1 MDPSEHTSK
10 VEINI
15 EDEMRTSYMD
25 YAMSVIIGRALP
37 DVRDGLKP
45 VHRRCLFAMQD
56 LGNVWNRGYKKS
68 ARIVG
73 DVIGKYHPHGD
84 SAVYDT
90 IVRMAQDFSM
100 RYPLI
105 DGQGNFGS
113 VDGDPPAAMRY
124 TEVRMARITSEVL
137 ADIDKETVDFV
148 PNYDDTTFE
157 PSVMPSKLP
166 NLLINGS
173 SGIAVGMATNI
184 PPHNLCEVVDALL
197 ALIENPELTVIDLM
211 KIVTAPDFPTGG
223 MIYGRKAIFD
233 AYTTGRGILQVRSRV
248 DIEENERNGRAR
260 LAVTEI
266 PYQVNKSRLI
276 EKIADLVNSKRI
288 DGISD
293 LRDESD
299 RTGMRIVIE
308 LKKDAIPDV
317 VLANLYKHTPLQD
330 SFGVIMLALVDGRP
344 RLLDLKQLLSY
355 FIAHR
360 KEIVTRATQFDL
372 RKAEARLHI
381 LEGLK
386 IALDNLDA
394 VIALI
399 RAAADTATAKSGLM
413 TTFGLT
419 DIQSQAILD
428 MRLQRLTGLERD
440 KIIEEYKETQA
451 LIERLRAILADEREV
466 YKIVATELT
475 EVREAYGDARRTA
488 IVDSGAE
495 IELEDMI
502 AEEDMVVTV
511 SHEGYVKRNPVSL
524 YRQQRRGGRGKIGAA
539 TKGDDFVQKMFVA
552 STHSYML
559 FFTNRGRCYWK
570 KVHELPQAGRSARG
584 KAIVNLL
591 ALDEGETLSTSLPVR
606 EFTEGTYVLFA
617 TAKGTVKKTPLM
629 DYSRPRTN
637 GIRAINLD
645 EDDELI
651 SVRLTDGDQQVA
663 ISTNSGQL
671 VRFPETEV
679 RSMGRTAGGVKG
691 ASLAPG
697 DRVVSMEVV
706 SPDSSLLTVSQNGYG
721 KRSKTEDYRLVH
733 RGGKGVATMKVSER
747 TGPVVGVVQ
756 IVEEDEEVM
765 IVTSGGKM
773 IRLAVGPIRVMGRNT
788 QGVRLVR
795 LGGGDAAGAPLEQV
809 VSVATV
815 ADKDPASGDADLY
828 DAVTDVDTEDVTEND
843 AGEGQEEPRD
853 GTEDDGEQ
861 G

>member
-1 MDPSEHTSK
+1 MDPSEQTSK

-223 MIYGRKAIFD
+223 MIYGRKAIHD

-248 DIEENERNGRAR
+248 DIEENERTGRAR

-399 RAAADTATAKSGLM
+399 RAASDTATAKSGLM

-419 DIQSQAILD
+419 DIQAQAILD

-466 YKIVATELT
+466 YKIVASELT

-570 KVHELPQAGRSARG
+570 KVHELPLAGRAARG

-591 ALDEGETLSTSLPVR
+591 ALDPGEKLSTSLPVR
-606 EFTEGTYVLFA
+606 EFTEGAYVLFA

-637 GIRAINLD
+637 GIRAISLD

-651 SVRLTDGDQQVA
+651 SVRLTDGDEQVA

-691 ASLAPG
+691 ASLAAG
-697 DRVVSMEVV
+697 DRVVGMEVV

-795 LGGGDAAGAPLEQV
+795 LGGGDAEGAPLEQV

-815 ADKDPASGDADLY
+815 ADKDPASGDSDL
-828 DAVTDVDTEDVTEND
+828 DEAVTDVDDVTASD
-843 AGEGQEEPRD
+843 AAGEGQEEPRD
-853 GTEDDGEQ
+853 GTEDDGEE

>member
-815 ADKDPASGDADLY
+815 ADKDPASGDADLD

>member
-1 MDPSEHTSK
+1 
-10 VEINI
+10 
-15 EDEMRTSYMD
+15 
-25 YAMSVIIGRALP
+25 
-37 DVRDGLKP
+37 
-45 VHRRCLFAMQD
+45 
-56 LGNVWNRGYKKS
+56 
-68 ARIVG
+68 
-73 DVIGKYHPHGD
+73 
-84 SAVYDT
+84 
-90 IVRMAQDFSM
+90 
-100 RYPLI
+100 
-105 DGQGNFGS
+105 
-113 VDGDPPAAMRY
+113 
-124 TEVRMARITSEVL
+124 
-137 ADIDKETVDFV
+137 
-148 PNYDDTTFE
+148 
-157 PSVMPSKLP
+157 MPSKLP

-815 ADKDPASGDADLY
+815 ADKDPASGDADLD